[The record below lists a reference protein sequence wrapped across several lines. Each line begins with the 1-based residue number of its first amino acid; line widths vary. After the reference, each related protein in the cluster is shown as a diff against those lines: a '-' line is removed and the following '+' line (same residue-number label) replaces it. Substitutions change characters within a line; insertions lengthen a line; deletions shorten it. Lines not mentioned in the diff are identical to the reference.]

1 MGGADLSVTASTMVG
16 VAMTS
21 AELGEIAV
29 TSRCLGEYRDMFVL
43 SEADLTA
50 GPILDCPGGASSFGA
65 QVRARGGDVVSVDP
79 MYHASAAEI
88 LRRSAES
95 RRRIHHYQSDHPDQF
110 HWPYLGSPAANLRCA
125 EVSADLFGIDFAA
138 NPGGYVPATL
148 PQLPFPDRRFHLALS
163 GYLLFTYADLL
174 SFDEH
179 VMALRELLRVSEEV
193 RVFPLIDIT
202 GVQHPH
208 LDALRSALEDDGVS
222 VALRRAVAPQ
232 QPMPDADLLLVLQR

>member
-1 MGGADLSVTASTMVG
+1 
-16 VAMTS
+16 MTS

-43 SEADLTA
+43 SEADLAA

-79 MYHASAAEI
+79 IYRASVAEI

-95 RRRIHHYQSDHPDQF
+95 RRRIHHYQSDHPGQF
-110 HWPYLGSPAANLRCA
+110 HWPYLGSPAAGLRCA

-138 NPGGYVPATL
+138 NRGRYVAATL

-179 VMALRELLRVSEEV
+179 VMALHELLRVSEEV

>member
-1 MGGADLSVTASTMVG
+1 
-16 VAMTS
+16 MTS
-21 AELGEIAV
+21 TELGEVAV

-43 SEADLTA
+43 SEADLIA

-95 RRRIHHYQSDHPDQF
+95 RRRIHHYQFDHPDQF

-163 GYLLFTYADLL
+163 GYLLFTYADRL
-174 SFDEH
+174 SFDDH
-179 VMALRELLRVSEEV
+179 VIALRELLRVSEQV
-193 RVFPLIDIT
+193 RAFPLIDIT
-202 GVQHPH
+202 GVQYPH
-208 LDALRSALEDDGVS
+208 LNALRSALEDDGVS
-222 VALRRAVAPQ
+222 VSLRRAVAPQ